1 MGEALI
7 TWGII
12 ISIII
17 GIRYF
22 FKKKKG
28 YRRQYSLGL
37 KVAEEVQRLIKN
49 KDYSEAGKK
58 IQSQNLNDITQII
71 DHLSLSLNEDELLKW
86 DESEDSDI
94 SKITLGVFYL
104 HLAWITRSHKL
115 AKDVSQKDA
124 EGFFDY
130 LDICEK
136 TFESVSA
143 DSFYKPELDS
153 RNIRLYMSLGDN
165 SKASDFFKT
174 VTKNHPDFIW
184 PYIHY
189 SELIQPKW
197 GGAIEDLDKF
207 YESLPD
213 NLLIHSIVELKLIL
227 DSIIMND
234 NYFIKYNDNISEFA
248 REKVIKI
255 DKELNSNNVSSIH
268 KYILYNYMAAI
279 SENLKLNDLSKKYQK
294 LVDGKYTIYPY
305 GLLN

>member
-17 GIRYF
+17 GLRYF

-37 KVAEEVQRLIKN
+37 IAAEEVQKLIKN
-49 KDYSEAGKK
+49 KAYSEAEKK
-58 IQSQNLNDITQII
+58 IQNQSLNDITQII

-86 DESEDSDI
+86 DESENSDI
-94 SKITLGVFYL
+94 SKLTLGVFYL

-124 EGFFDY
+124 EGFYDY
-130 LDICEK
+130 LDLCEK
-136 TFESVSA
+136 TFESISA
-143 DSFYKPELDS
+143 DSFYRPELES

-165 SKASDFFKT
+165 SIASYFFDT
-174 VTKNHPDFIW
+174 VTKKHPDFIW

-189 SELIQPKW
+189 AELIQPKW
-197 GGAIEDLDKF
+197 GGAIEDLERF

-213 NLLIHSIVELKLIL
+213 NFLIRSIVELKLIL
-227 DSIIMND
+227 DSNIMSD
-234 NYFIKYNDNISEFA
+234 NYFVKYNNNINEFA
-248 REKVIKI
+248 RQKVIKI
-255 DKELNSNNVSSIH
+255 DAELNLNSVSSIH
-268 KYILYNYMAAI
+268 KYILYNYMVAI
-279 SENLKLNDLSKKYQK
+279 SEDLKLNDLSKKYQK

-305 GLLN
+305 GLVN